1 MSPLTALRRRPLRV
15 ARVPRRGAEGFDPFA
30 EREPFQDPRGPGWQS
45 TLPYH
50 QAVELL
56 RSMQIMGPNA
66 SDHCRHEVLGE
77 PLPPPPEFET
87 AAGISSP
94 VPFGADAV
102 RGGGRSANVGD
113 LTVTLLPDTTS
124 RDRSMAGR
132 AETNIGFSTGRI
144 TWRPNRAG
152 TVSSINGPPQPTATI
167 RTTYGRGVSA
177 TSLSDY
183 GRGTTAADRAEGNT
197 SLGFHEGRH
206 GVDYLRYMAAN
217 PYPRFAGA
225 VGMTDDEI
233 RAARDAY
240 FAAVAA
246 YEDDL
251 KRVSIE
257 NTDCVGDTSS
267 VSNEVRVVCDAMNA
281 AATP

>member
-1 MSPLTALRRRPLRV
+1 MSRLTALRRRPLRI
-15 ARVPRRGAEGFDPFA
+15 ARLPRRGAMGFDPSA
-30 EREPFQDPRGPGWQS
+30 EREPFQDPRGAGHHS
-45 TLPYH
+45 TLPYRE
-50 QAVELL
+50 AVELL
-56 RSMQIMGPNA
+56 RCMQIMGPDA
-66 SDHCRHEVLGE
+66 ADHCRHEVLGE
-77 PLPPPPEFET
+77 PLPPPEFVT

-102 RGGGRSANVGD
+102 RGGGRSANIGD

-124 RDRSMAGR
+124 RARSMAGR
-132 AETNIGFSTGRI
+132 AETNIRFSTGRI
-144 TWRPNRAG
+144 TWRLNRAG
-152 TVSSINGPPQPTATI
+152 TVSSINGPPRPTATI

-177 TSLSDY
+177 TSLSGY

-225 VGMTDDEI
+225 VGMTGDEI
-233 RAARDAY
+233 RAAMDSYR
-240 FAAVAA
+240 AALAA
-246 YEDDL
+246 YNADL
-251 KRVSIE
+251 QRVSTE